1 MTCCAHDAKRR
12 RGCRYAAQTVTGH
25 EMVSTQQGIARTRRG
40 ITRCAICRG
49 HDEGPWLWRMG
60 HLDET
65 LVVCN
70 ATLVLG
76 IMSSINRASR
86 SRALQGLAGKG
97 RPAGELPVSAVGV
110 PSQRPCCWSAAD
122 TAVVGGGEMAWGRH
136 G

>member
-1 MTCCAHDAKRR
+1 
-12 RGCRYAAQTVTGH
+12 
-25 EMVSTQQGIARTRRG
+25 
-40 ITRCAICRG
+40 
-49 HDEGPWLWRMG
+49 MG

-110 PSQRPCCWSAAD
+110 PSQRPCCWSAAV
-122 TAVVGGGEMAWGRH
+122 TAVVEGGEMAWGAPWMRKGTTH
-136 G
+136 PWNGAQVQRSRVSQMEKKMGAMDKSSVDAEVDKD